1 MTSRKKPDADNIFFF
16 LEKGLYIP
24 ARTVYLTGEIS
35 RESVDLTIR
44 GLLLLSHLSSEDSI
58 RLVLNSDG
66 GEVNQGLALMD
77 VIDSLA
83 CEVTIDVV
91 GEACS
96 MAAII
101 LQAGDHRRLATNA
114 RVMIH
119 VGSEGYEEVHASIL
133 RKWVKYTAKEDAIC
147 TDKLLERI
155 RERHPGFTRNRLA
168 RMLDFDTILT
178 AHEAIELGLAD
189 EIIPSAL

>member
-1 MTSRKKPDADNIFFF
+1 MATRKVDTDNVI
-16 LEKGLYIP
+16 LLLDRGIHIP
-24 ARTVYLTGEIS
+24 SRTVFLAGEIT
-35 RESVDLTIR
+35 RETVDATVR

-77 VIDSLA
+77 VIDSMP
-83 CEVTIDVV
+83 CEVVIDVV

-101 LQAGDHRRLATNA
+101 LQSGDIRRLSPNA

-119 VGSEGYEEVHASIL
+119 AGSEGYDENHATIIK
-133 RKWVKYTAKEDAIC
+133 RWAKYQAKEDTIC
-147 TDKLLERI
+147 TDKLLARI
-155 RERHPGFTRNRLA
+155 RERHPGFTRQRLS
-168 RMLDFDTILT
+168 RMMDFDTILT
-178 AHEAIELGLAD
+178 ATEAIELGLAD
-189 EIIPSAL
+189 EIISNGV